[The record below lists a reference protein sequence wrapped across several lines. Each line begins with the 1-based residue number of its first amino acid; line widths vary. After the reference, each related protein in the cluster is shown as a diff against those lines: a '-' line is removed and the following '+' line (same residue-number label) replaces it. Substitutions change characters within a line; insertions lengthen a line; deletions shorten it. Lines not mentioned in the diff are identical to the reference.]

1 MKKRL
6 LFCSMFFTSL
16 LLLNNENSQAQTWAI
31 PTSGSA
37 VGSSSNNSIGTNSG
51 SSSNYFSI
59 KSAGNERMRFPT
71 GAGVGIGF
79 GGFPSGWSTSF
90 DLEIYNA
97 SWPGLNLGTA
107 ISSVKNNF
115 IFLLASDNSGS
126 WINPI
131 ITTGDGII
139 TPNGPSAQDLVLSA
153 SNTNNGAIRFTT
165 GSTLTERLTIKDN
178 GNVLVNF
185 GNNPVCN
192 LPSGAVLGV
201 NGSIYATGI
210 KVELSNSSG
219 SALCFP
225 DYVFE
230 KEYRLIPLK
239 ELESYINNNR
249 HLPGIKSAAEV
260 ESNGLD
266 MVEMDTKLL
275 EKVEELTLYMIEMNK
290 KIEALEQ
297 ENKKLKTLVQTK

>member
-6 LFCSMFFTSL
+6 SFYCSFITALLF
-16 LLLNNENSQAQTWAI
+16 LNYESVEAQTWVI
-31 PTSGSA
+31 PTNSSA

-79 GGFPSGWSTSF
+79 GGFPVGWSTSY

-115 IFLLASDNSGS
+115 IFLLASDNSGG
-126 WINPI
+126 WLNPV

-139 TPNGPSAQDLVLSA
+139 TPNGPSAQDLILSA
-153 SNTNNGAIRFTT
+153 SNTNNGSIRFTT

-185 GNNPVCN
+185 GNNPACN

-219 SALCFP
+219 SSLCFP
-225 DYVFE
+225 DYVFD
-230 KEYRLIPLK
+230 KNYRLTPLK
-239 ELESYINNNR
+239 ELESYIDTNK
-249 HLPGIKSAAEV
+249 HLPGIQSAIEV

-275 EKVEELTLYMIEMNK
+275 EKIEELTLYMIEMNK
-290 KIEALEQ
+290 KVEALEK
-297 ENKKLKTLVQTK
+297 ENMELKKLVQSK